1 MLLKSSKHRKIIL
14 SPKSPKSPKYEEK
27 YGEPQRSL
35 NLNKINRKYC
45 LKNNKVLTNNNED
58 VELVYRTRD
67 I

>member
-1 MLLKSSKHRKIIL
+1 MTL
-14 SPKSPKSPKYEEK
+14 SPKSPKYEEK